1 MADNIN
7 GNRRQD
13 FRVEDLL
20 PMRDKPITPEVFEF
34 EKRHIGIRS
43 RQSALLRNMVGNDIF
58 SGAPAVNQED
68 SEVARVFEA
77 LDAKLNYLIG
87 VNMLNDA
94 NRNDLDERPV
104 NISATGMSFVSTHA
118 YKEGDYTEVTLM
130 LPALP
135 PMVMELLGAICR
147 SGERPDGRFDVG
159 IVFHF
164 RCDDEQDQM
173 ARYVFRR
180 HREMIRM
187 ELRERQFDA
196 RVLPQ

>member
-1 MADNIN
+1 MTDNIN

-13 FRVEDLL
+13 FRVDDLL
-20 PMRDKPITPEVFEF
+20 PMRDKPITAEAFEF
-34 EKRHIGIRS
+34 EKKHIGIRS

-58 SGAPAVNQED
+58 TGVQAVNQED
-68 SEVARVFEA
+68 SEVARAFEA

-104 NISATGMSFVSTHA
+104 NISATGMSFVTRHA
-118 YKEGDYTEVTLM
+118 YNVGDHAEVTLM

-135 PMVMELLGAICR
+135 PMVMELLGTICR
-147 SGERPDGRFDVG
+147 ADAASDGRFNVG
-159 IVFHF
+159 LSFNF
-164 RCDDEQDQM
+164 RCDDEQEQM

-187 ELRERQFDA
+187 ELREKEERS